1 MSLSD
6 VANLVEIIGIVA
18 IIFGIA
24 FGALQLRQHRKRRNT
39 GAVSENRRGSKYP
52 ERAVGDLGLD
62 LYTIQPDT

>member
-6 VANLVEIIGIVA
+6 VANLLEIIGIVA

-39 GAVSENRRGSKYP
+39 GEEWSTGV
-52 ERAVGDLGLD
+52 L
-62 LYTIQPDT
+62 